1 MPPLQPLCRVSQATA
16 AESAEDSTC
25 LQLRR
30 AGSSAAARRPLRER
44 PLPGR
49 RSEARGADTHCLLL
63 TRLRDPQPRTEP
75 RGRTDLSPALRSP
88 RALTLNSQHVLQI
101 VPTTRFSFE
110 ITLFEEENRERE
122 RIFIARA
129 LGQEREAGSKE
140 QRSSSHVSHSRLMV
154 AAQLRSAPPLKQA
167 LRNASL
173 ARNTAVE

>member
-1 MPPLQPLCRVSQATA
+1 MPSLPGNGSGVGRRQHVSAAPPCRQQRRSATPPP
-16 AESAEDSTC
+16 
-25 LQLRR
+25 R
-30 AGSSAAARRPLRER
+30 AAAARQAERGTRRRHALPAADAASGPAASDGARE
-44 PLPGR
+44 P
-49 RSEARGADTHCLLL
+49 S
-63 TRLRDPQPRTEP
+63 QP

-122 RIFIARA
+122 RIFITRA